1 MRHRHVSSNRPASAP
16 DALRT
21 GRVDDVLCGINT
33 VREALRLG
41 RRRLHSIW
49 LADGKTGKRLR
60 EILALA
66 AERGTPVKILAEP
79 RLTDA
84 AGTSAH
90 QGIVA
95 FAAPTPVLTIEG
107 LAASLM
113 SQTPSPPLVVL
124 DGVKDPRNLGAI
136 IRAAA
141 AFGIGGVVVPKRR
154 AVGITATVA
163 KAAAGGLEHVAL
175 AEVTNIS
182 QSLERLK
189 QLGFWVVGA
198 DELGDVPCHT
208 FAFPIPLALV
218 FGEEGAGLSPLVKRH
233 CDVLARIPVDGPLRS
248 LNVAVAAG
256 VLFYEVMGQ
265 LRMSRKP
272 PPASQAQTSSR

>member
-1 MRHRHVSSNRPASAP
+1 MRHRHGSINRPNRAP
-16 DALRT
+16 DSLWTRK
-21 GRVDDVLCGINT
+21 VDHILCGINT
-33 VREALRLG
+33 VREALQVG

-49 LADGKTGKRLR
+49 LADRKAGKRMR

-66 AERGTPVKILAEP
+66 AERGAPVQILAEF
-79 RLTDA
+79 RLTEA

-95 FAAPTPVLTIEG
+95 FAAPTPLLTVEG
-107 LAASLM
+107 LASSLTG
-113 SQTPSPPLVVL
+113 QEPIPPLVVL

-141 AFGIGGVVVPKRR
+141 VFGIGGVILPKRR
-154 AVGITATVA
+154 AVGITATAA

-175 AEVTNIS
+175 AEAANIS
-182 QSLERLK
+182 QSIERLK
-189 QLGFWVVGA
+189 HLGFWVVGT
-198 DELGDVPCHT
+198 DEQGDVPCDT
-208 FAFPIPLALV
+208 FAFPVPLALV

-233 CDVLARIPVDGPLRS
+233 CDVLARIPVGGPLRS

-265 LRMSRKP
+265 LRKPRKSP
-272 PPASQAQTSSR
+272 PPSHAQTSSR

>member
-33 VREALRLG
+33 VHEALRLG
-41 RRRLHSIW
+41 RRRLHTIW
-49 LADGKTGKRLR
+49 LADGKAGKRLR

-66 AERGTPVKILAEP
+66 AERGTPVEILAES

-84 AGTSAH
+84 AGTLAH

-95 FAAPTPVLTIEG
+95 FAAPTPLLTIEG
-107 LAASLM
+107 LAASLT
-113 SQTPSPPLVVL
+113 SQTPSPPLVIL

-141 AFGIGGVVVPKRR
+141 AFGLGGVIVPKRR

-198 DELGDVPCHT
+198 DEQGNVPCNT
-208 FAFPIPLALV
+208 FAFPVPLALV

-233 CDVLARIPVDGPLRS
+233 CDVLARIPVGGPLRS

-265 LRMSRKP
+265 LRTPREPLP
-272 PPASQAQTSSR
+272 PSHAQTSCR

>member
-1 MRHRHVSSNRPASAP
+1 MRHRHVPMQQSELAP
-16 DALRT
+16 DTLRT
-21 GRVDDVLCGINT
+21 ARVDDVLCGINT
-33 VREALRLG
+33 IREALRAG

-49 LADGKTGKRLR
+49 LADGKAGKRMR
-60 EILALA
+60 EILTLA
-66 AERGTPVKILAEP
+66 AERGAPVEILAER
-79 RLTDA
+79 RLTEA

-95 FAAPTPVLTIEG
+95 FAAPTPLLTIEG
-107 LAASLM
+107 LTSSLTG
-113 SQTPSPPLVVL
+113 QKPIPPLVIL

-141 AFGIGGVVVPKRR
+141 AFGIGGVIVPKRR

-163 KAAAGGLEHVAL
+163 KAAAGGIEHVAL

-182 QSLERLK
+182 QSIEHLK
-189 QLGFWVVGA
+189 HLGFWVVGT
-198 DELGDVPCHT
+198 DEQGDVPCDT
-208 FAFPIPLALV
+208 FAFPVPLALV

-233 CDVLARIPVDGPLRS
+233 CDVLARIPVGGSLRS

-265 LRMSRKP
+265 LRKPRKSP
-272 PPASQAQTSSR
+272 PPLHAKTSSR